1 MNNKWS
7 NLILNRMID
16 KYERTTAYVNGEV
29 PKNRIILNFYG
40 KNKSDFSEYDIE
52 EYNIRTTINKTVW
65 NLSEKE
71 YVFCEWMKGQ
81 DNHILSRIW
90 LNFEKIDEIYK
101 ILNRKSK
108 RDVILSVEGELYDE
122 IKRVNTDW
130 IIQFYS
136 DMLEYMKSHMKL
148 GNLLSK
154 EKSER
159 DDIYKL
165 LFFIDRNN
173 GSALKERVFSE
184 KCFGNSKYF
193 ENNVKSF
200 LLSILRRYISS
211 DLNDNELLQIIGIT
225 KYPEQIEMCGKIII
239 NSSNMGTLKNGFC
252 IYSGEV
258 DELSLSIDRSVSK
271 IITIENRANYFS
283 YLESMKR
290 SDEIVIFHGGQYS
303 PAKKKFFE
311 SVSKTMPQDCKWY
324 HWGDIDYGG
333 FSMLLRLRKEIT
345 SSIMPYRMSK
355 YELEK
360 YENYTQTFSKEYA
373 EKLLKLYEEAR
384 LEDCRECLNYMV
396 KHKIKLEQEAMF
408 T

>member
-1 MNNKWS
+1 MS
-7 NLILNRMID
+7 YCR
-16 KYERTTAYVNGEV
+16 
-29 PKNRIILNFYG
+29 
-40 KNKSDFSEYDIE
+40 
-52 EYNIRTTINKTVW
+52 
-65 NLSEKE
+65 
-71 YVFCEWMKGQ
+71 
-81 DNHILSRIW
+81 
-90 LNFEKIDEIYK
+90 
-101 ILNRKSK
+101 
-108 RDVILSVEGELYDE
+108 
-122 IKRVNTDW
+122 
-130 IIQFYS
+130 
-136 DMLEYMKSHMKL
+136 
-148 GNLLSK
+148 
-154 EKSER
+154 
-159 DDIYKL
+159 
-165 LFFIDRNN
+165 
-173 GSALKERVFSE
+173 
-184 KCFGNSKYF
+184 
-193 ENNVKSF
+193 
-200 LLSILRRYISS
+200 SS
-211 DLNDNELLQIIGIT
+211 ELLNI

-396 KHKIKLEQEAMF
+396 KHKIKLEQEAML

>member
-1 MNNKWS
+1 M
-7 NLILNRMID
+7 
-16 KYERTTAYVNGEV
+16 
-29 PKNRIILNFYG
+29 
-40 KNKSDFSEYDIE
+40 
-52 EYNIRTTINKTVW
+52 
-65 NLSEKE
+65 
-71 YVFCEWMKGQ
+71 
-81 DNHILSRIW
+81 
-90 LNFEKIDEIYK
+90 
-101 ILNRKSK
+101 
-108 RDVILSVEGELYDE
+108 ILSVEGELYDE

-239 NSSNMGTLKNGFC
+239 NSSNMGTLKNGFVF
-252 IYSGEV
+252 ILV
-258 DELSLSIDRSVSK
+258 
-271 IITIENRANYFS
+271 
-283 YLESMKR
+283 
-290 SDEIVIFHGGQYS
+290 
-303 PAKKKFFE
+303 
-311 SVSKTMPQDCKWY
+311 
-324 HWGDIDYGG
+324 
-333 FSMLLRLRKEIT
+333 RL
-345 SSIMPYRMSK
+345 M
-355 YELEK
+355 
-360 YENYTQTFSKEYA
+360 N
-373 EKLLKLYEEAR
+373 
-384 LEDCRECLNYMV
+384 
-396 KHKIKLEQEAMF
+396 
-408 T
+408 